1 MNFRHLPQIKGIKQH
16 SSLKKALVP
25 ACIGLVLALSACT
38 GSTETTGSSE
48 TAGSTEVAAVAE
60 YTVEH
65 AMGTTVIDGP
75 VERVVVIDSP
85 HLDALLAL
93 GITPVGATESG
104 AENGFPT
111 YLADQLQDTESV
123 GLTAEPNL
131 EKIAALD
138 PDLII
143 GAKVRHEGI
152 YEQLSAIAPTVM
164 SEGSGTNWH
173 EQAEITAAAVNRSAE
188 MTTLIN
194 DLSTR
199 ADEVGE
205 EIGAEGQ
212 TVSMVRFRPDNF
224 RLYGP
229 ETFSGSILEEVGY
242 DLGEKQWNEYSM
254 MELST
259 ENFSQ
264 IDGDLIFYTIPG
276 GDPAATTYPQ
286 VSALWGDSPAVQQ
299 NKTYEFEDETWM
311 IGIGVLGGNEILDD
325 LEEILS

>member
-1 MNFRHLPQIKGIKQH
+1 MILRSPSLAKPQIAF
-16 SSLKKALVP
+16 KKALAP
-25 ACIGLVLALSACT
+25 ACIGLALTLSACSGSST
-38 GSTETTGSSE
+38 SNTASTET
-48 TAGSTEVAAVAE
+48 AAAS

-123 GLTAEPNL
+123 GSTSEPNL
-131 EKIAALD
+131 EKIASLD

-188 MTTLIN
+188 MTDLIN

-205 EIGAEGQ
+205 EVGAEGQ

-242 DLGEKQWNEYSM
+242 DLGEKEWNEYSM

-259 ENFSQ
+259 ENFGQ

-276 GDPAATTYPQ
+276 EPAATTYPQ
-286 VSALWGDSPAVQQ
+286 VSELWKDSPAVQQ
-299 NKTYEFEDETWM
+299 GKTYEFEDETWM
-311 IGIGVLGGNEILDD
+311 VGIGVLGGNEILDD
-325 LEEILS
+325 LEEALS

>member
-1 MNFRHLPQIKGIKQH
+1 MILRFPSLAKPQIA
-16 SSLKKALVP
+16 LKKALAP
-25 ACIGLVLALSACT
+25 ACIGLALTLSACSGSST
-38 GSTETTGSSE
+38 STTASTTASTET
-48 TAGSTEVAAVAE
+48 AAAS

-123 GLTAEPNL
+123 GSTSEPNL
-131 EKIAALD
+131 EKIASLD

-188 MTTLIN
+188 MTDLIN

-205 EIGAEGQ
+205 EVGAEGQ

-242 DLGEKQWNEYSM
+242 DLGEKEWNEYSM

-259 ENFSQ
+259 ENFGQ

-276 GDPAATTYPQ
+276 EPAATTYPQ
-286 VSALWGDSPAVQQ
+286 VSELWKDSPAVQQ
-299 NKTYEFEDETWM
+299 GKTYEFEDETWM
-311 IGIGVLGGNEILDD
+311 VGIGVLGGNEILDD
-325 LEEILS
+325 LEEALS